1 MPGETRSR
9 GRFITFEGGEGAGK
23 STQVERL
30 RSRLSQ
36 HGVDAVAT
44 REPGGAPRAERIR
57 SFLLAGKAKA
67 LGPAAEAILF
77 SAARNDHLETT
88 IRPALARGQWVL
100 CDRFSDSTR
109 AYQGALG
116 DLDQAFLTRLE
127 EVVVGPTRPDL
138 TFILD
143 LPPELGL
150 ARADARRQ
158 ARSEATDR
166 FEAEDIA
173 FHRALRAAFLAIA
186 EEEPARCIVIDASR
200 DAGAVAAEIWSHVE
214 AGLLGAML
222 GEADDGA

>member
-1 MPGETRSR
+1 MPEKAPSR
-9 GRFITFEGGEGAGK
+9 GRFVTFEGGEGAGK
-23 STQVERL
+23 STQVELL
-30 RSRLSQ
+30 RARLSQ
-36 HGVDAVAT
+36 RGIDVIAT

-57 SFLLAGKAKA
+57 NFLLAGKAKA

-116 DLDQAFLTRLE
+116 DLDPVFLNRLE
-127 EVVVGPTRPDL
+127 QVVVGPTRPDL

-143 LPPELGL
+143 LPPEVGL
-150 ARADARRQ
+150 ARAGARRQ

-166 FEAEDIA
+166 FEAEDIS
-173 FHRALRAAFLAIA
+173 FHRALRTAFLIIA
-186 EEEPARCIVIDASR
+186 REEPARCVVIDASR
-200 DAGAVAAEIWSHVE
+200 DADTVAADIWAEVE
-214 AGLLGAML
+214 ARLLGTTTQESA
-222 GEADDGA
+222 DGA

>member
-36 HGVDAVAT
+36 RGIGVVAT

-57 SFLLAGKAKA
+57 SFLLAGRAKA

-77 SAARNDHLETT
+77 SAARNDHLDTT

-116 DLDQAFLTRLE
+116 DLDPTFLTRLE
-127 EVVVGPTRPDL
+127 EVVVGATRPDL
-138 TFILD
+138 TLVLD

-166 FEAEDIA
+166 FEAEDIG

-186 EEEPARCIVIDASR
+186 EEEPARCVVIDASR
-200 DAGAVAAEIWSHVE
+200 DADAVAADIWSHVE
-214 AGLLGAML
+214 ARLLGAPV

>member
-36 HGVDAVAT
+36 RGIGVVAT

-57 SFLLAGKAKA
+57 SFLLAGRAKA

-77 SAARNDHLETT
+77 SAARNDHLDTT

-116 DLDQAFLTRLE
+116 DLDPTFLTRLE
-127 EVVVGPTRPDL
+127 EVVVGATRPDL
-138 TFILD
+138 TLVLD

-186 EEEPARCIVIDASR
+186 EEEPARCVVIDASR
-200 DAGAVAAEIWSHVE
+200 DADAVAADIWSHVE
-214 AGLLGAML
+214 ARLLGAPV
-222 GEADDGA
+222 GEAGDGA

>member
-1 MPGETRSR
+1 
-9 GRFITFEGGEGAGK
+9 GAGK

-36 HGVDAVAT
+36 RGIGVVAT

-57 SFLLAGKAKA
+57 SFLLAGRAKA

-77 SAARNDHLETT
+77 SAARNDHLDTT

-116 DLDQAFLTRLE
+116 DLDPTFLTRLE
-127 EVVVGPTRPDL
+127 EVVVGATRPDL
-138 TFILD
+138 TLVLD

-150 ARADARRQ
+150 ARAAARRQ
-158 ARSEATDR
+158 ARSEA
-166 FEAEDIA
+166 
-173 FHRALRAAFLAIA
+173 
-186 EEEPARCIVIDASR
+186 
-200 DAGAVAAEIWSHVE
+200 
-214 AGLLGAML
+214 
-222 GEADDGA
+222 